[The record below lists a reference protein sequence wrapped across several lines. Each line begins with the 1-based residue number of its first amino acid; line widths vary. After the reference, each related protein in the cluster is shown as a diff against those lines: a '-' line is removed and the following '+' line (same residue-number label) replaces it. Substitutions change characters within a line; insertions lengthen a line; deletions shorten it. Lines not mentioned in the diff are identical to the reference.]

1 MDIDLNELSP
11 GQIYATMT
19 QALIPRPIAWVLSE
33 NDSGSYNLAPF
44 SYFTGISSRPPLL
57 MLSIGKKQ
65 DGTPKDTL
73 ANIEARRDFVVHI
86 AHGEQMGPLN
96 QSSAV
101 YAAGVSEVDEL
112 GLELAELKGSSLPRI
127 ADSRLAMACEL
138 HEIIPMG
145 EVPQAL
151 IFGRINSIYVDD
163 SVVEMDAKGRN
174 KINAEKLDPLG
185 RLGVGE
191 YSGFGE
197 VLHLS
202 SPKLDN

>member
-1 MDIDLNELSP
+1 
-11 GQIYATMT
+11 
-19 QALIPRPIAWVLSE
+19 
-33 NDSGSYNLAPF
+33 
-44 SYFTGISSRPPLL
+44 

-73 ANIEARRDFVVHI
+73 ANIMARRDFVVHI
-86 AHGEQMGPLN
+86 AHSEQMGALN
-96 QSSAV
+96 DSSAV
-101 YAAGVSEVDEL
+101 YEAGVSEVDEL
-112 GLELAELKGSSLPRI
+112 GLELTGLKGSRLPRV

-163 SVVEMDAKGRN
+163 AVGDTDAKGRF

-191 YSGFGE
+191 YSAFGE
-197 VLHLS
+197 VMYLS
-202 SPKLDN
+202 SPKLGK